1 MIIVPGQ
8 AVGLIGDGGN
18 NEVATFTD
26 DRHIQGEANLTF
38 DGSTLT
44 VTGALTVGVDD
55 TGHDVKFFGA
65 TASRYMLWDESEDY
79 LIFPDNVKAVFGT
92 GGDLSIYHDSNHS
105 YISDQGTGNIA
116 ILANDF
122 QVNNAANN
130 ANMISA
136 TQGGA
141 VALNHNGSTKLATH
155 ASGVEITGSLEVA
168 TIDFTDGD
176 LAMTINDTGTVTFAQ
191 AVTADAGVTVGDTA
205 ITDGKIADSGDFVIE
220 AGGNNIELKGTGSA
234 ATYIDIDTVSGQN
247 ARLTFQNG
255 GTIKWNIGNQ
265 ASNGNLTFY
274 NDQTDTTAFY
284 IEADNDAYFSDD
296 VRMGANLDMEGYS
309 VFGNGSGLDPSYT
322 LTVDRAFSDTSQ
334 AVSLRVRGTIT
345 STDGT
350 GTLAGFQVQPAG
362 TVINSGNAHN
372 VYSAWF
378 IEPAI
383 TETSGSVTTAATVY
397 IQNAPTEAASNY
409 ALFVDAGDSR
419 FDGNVGIGAAP
430 SHELDI
436 QGDTPT
442 FQLTSTNAIA
452 DTSSTET
459 IADIDW
465 EGQKNSLYRTVARIR
480 GRANGTWSS
489 ATAGDADSAFDF
501 YVNNGTA
508 LVLKM
513 TLDATALTLGAD
525 GSGINQ
531 QWYGDISG
539 RDMLWDAD
547 ANRLEFKDN
556 TYMSFGTGADT
567 QMYHTGSGM
576 KMDTDDLTIQS
587 STSTKPVLAI
597 KNTTGGSGTGAILD
611 LYRSTTSEQDD
622 DYIGNIEM
630 NYDNDAAQKTKYLHI
645 YSQAK
650 DVTDGTEDGN
660 IVVRAMVNGTLTTLF
675 YSAAAVVSGD
685 FNDTSDVMLKD
696 NIEDIDTAIDTVK
709 QLRPVTF
716 DWKVDDREASGFI
729 AQEVE
734 KIIPNIVTG
743 IDATEDGDRTEH
755 KSIKTIGLVAQIT
768 KALQES
774 IEKIETLEAQVKELQ
789 EA

>member
-1 MIIVPGQ
+1 MIIVPGGR
-8 AVGLIGDGGN
+8 VGLVGDGGN

-26 DRHIQGEANLTF
+26 ATQIQGEANLTF

-205 ITDGKIADSGDFVIE
+205 ITDGKIADIGDFGIE

-296 VRMGANLDMEGYS
+296 VRMGANLDMEG
-309 VFGNGSGLDPSYT
+309 
-322 LTVDRAFSDTSQ
+322 
-334 AVSLRVRGTIT
+334 
-345 STDGT
+345 
-350 GTLAGFQVQPAG
+350 
-362 TVINSGNAHN
+362 
-372 VYSAWF
+372 
-378 IEPAI
+378 
-383 TETSGSVTTAATVY
+383 
-397 IQNAPTEAASNY
+397 
-409 ALFVDAGDSR
+409 
-419 FDGNVGIGAAP
+419 
-430 SHELDI
+430 
-436 QGDTPT
+436 
-442 FQLTSTNAIA
+442 
-452 DTSSTET
+452 
-459 IADIDW
+459 
-465 EGQKNSLYRTVARIR
+465 
-480 GRANGTWSS
+480 
-489 ATAGDADSAFDF
+489 
-501 YVNNGTA
+501 
-508 LVLKM
+508 
-513 TLDATALTLGAD
+513 
-525 GSGINQ
+525 
-531 QWYGDISG
+531 
-539 RDMLWDAD
+539 
-547 ANRLEFKDN
+547 
-556 TYMSFGTGADT
+556 
-567 QMYHTGSGM
+567 
-576 KMDTDDLTIQS
+576 
-587 STSTKPVLAI
+587 
-597 KNTTGGSGTGAILD
+597 
-611 LYRSTTSEQDD
+611 
-622 DYIGNIEM
+622 
-630 NYDNDAAQKTKYLHI
+630 
-645 YSQAK
+645 
-650 DVTDGTEDGN
+650 
-660 IVVRAMVNGTLTTLF
+660 
-675 YSAAAVVSGD
+675 
-685 FNDTSDVMLKD
+685 
-696 NIEDIDTAIDTVK
+696 
-709 QLRPVTF
+709 
-716 DWKVDDREASGFI
+716 
-729 AQEVE
+729 
-734 KIIPNIVTG
+734 
-743 IDATEDGDRTEH
+743 
-755 KSIKTIGLVAQIT
+755 
-768 KALQES
+768 
-774 IEKIETLEAQVKELQ
+774 
-789 EA
+789 